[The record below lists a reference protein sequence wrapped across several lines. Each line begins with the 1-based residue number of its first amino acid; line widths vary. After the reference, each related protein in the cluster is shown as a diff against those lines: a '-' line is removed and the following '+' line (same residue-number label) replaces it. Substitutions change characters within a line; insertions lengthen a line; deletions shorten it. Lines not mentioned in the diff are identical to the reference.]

1 MNKFEAF
8 PIASFLVL
16 IFLVLGRIIY
26 LKRKGILVSSNSLKK
41 SKTKILINA
50 IFGAILLLWIF
61 ELSRPVLLSSF
72 SILPENIKILLV
84 DSFFMKIAGFSI
96 ITFSLVILLAT
107 LLHFKNSLRFG
118 LDENNRGKL
127 VTTGIFAI
135 SRNPFF
141 LSLDFYFLGVA
152 ILLPSIFLIGFS
164 VLAIISIHFFILKEE
179 KFMRKTYG
187 DEYEKYAQKVRRYF

>member
-179 KFMRKTYG
+179 KFMRKIYG
-187 DEYEKYAQKVRRYF
+187 SEYEKYAQKVRRYF

>member
-127 VTTGIFAI
+127 VTTGIFSI

-141 LSLDFYFLGVA
+141 LSLDLYFLGIA
-152 ILLPSIFLIGFS
+152 ILLPSVLFVGFS

-179 KFMRKTYG
+179 KFMRKIYG
-187 DEYEKYAQKVRRYF
+187 SEYEKYAQKVRRYF

>member
-16 IFLVLGRIIY
+16 IFLVLSRIIY

-72 SILPENIKILLV
+72 SILPENITKLLV
-84 DSFFMKIAGFSI
+84 DSFIMKIAGFSI

-127 VTTGIFAI
+127 VTKGIFAI

-141 LSLDFYFLGVA
+141 LSLDLYFLGIA
-152 ILLPSIFLIGFS
+152 ILLPSVLFVGFS
-164 VLAIISIHFFILKEE
+164 VLAIVSIHFFILKEE
-179 KFMRKTYG
+179 KFMRKIYG
-187 DEYEKYAQKVRRYF
+187 SEYEKYAQKVRRYF

>member
-179 KFMRKTYG
+179 NFMRKIYG
-187 DEYEKYAQKVRRYF
+187 SEYEKYAQKVRRYF